1 MSDLLLNPAVQAGV
15 VPFVVAALLAALL
28 SRTRFLAV
36 AAASGAVVLLALTVG
51 FEFQPLTAVR
61 KLTLLVFGALAL
73 AVALEAGRVGA
84 RKSVIVVLAMAAS
97 IGAVWALQRIIEQQ
111 APRAAWLSAL
121 AAMVY
126 VALLVGATLALGTRP
141 LRASIAGACLGWG
154 NGALAVLG
162 ASALLGQLGVALGTA
177 CAAVALVQMLRGQE
191 TPAGWTVA
199 LPAAV
204 GAALVGVL
212 ASATGELR
220 WHLLL
225 PLLLVAPVA
234 GLIPAGMRKPWQN
247 AILLGLAS
255 SMPVVAA
262 VVWAL
267 MSQRAISAAG

>member
-1 MSDLLLNPAVQAGV
+1 MSDLLLNPAVQAGI
-15 VPFVVAALLAALL
+15 VPFVVAVLLAALL
-28 SRTRFLAV
+28 ARTRFLA
-36 AAASGAVVLLALTVG
+36 AAVASGAVVLLALTVG
-51 FEFQPLTAVR
+51 FEFQPLTAQR
-61 KLTLLVFGALAL
+61 KLTILVLSALLIAL
-73 AVALEAGRVGA
+73 ALEAGGVGA
-84 RKSVIVVLAMAAS
+84 RKSVIAALALAAAV
-97 IGAVWALQRIIEQQ
+97 GAVWALQRILEQLD
-111 APRAAWLSAL
+111 ARAAGLWAL

-126 VALLVGATLALGTRP
+126 VGLLVGATLAAGTRP

-191 TPAGWTVA
+191 APAGWTVA

-212 ASATGELR
+212 ACATGELR

-225 PLLLVAPVA
+225 PLLLVAPA
-234 GLIPAGMRKPWQN
+234 TWLIPNGLRKPWHD
-247 AILLGLAS
+247 AILLGLAALL
-255 SMPVVAA
+255 PVVVA

-267 MSQRAISAAG
+267 MSQRANSPAG